1 MIDEFFKQRLRVKGR
16 CNSLI
21 VGIYFSWKSPTL
33 ECSTIGAV
41 ALNDAVRKGKRGILN
56 AVITKILRGLHIL
69 HFLNFIQNTIL
80 LLKTVIHHIM

>member
-41 ALNDAVRKGKRGILN
+41 ALNDAVRKGKRWN
-56 AVITKILRGLHIL
+56 PQSC
-69 HFLNFIQNTIL
+69 NYENTEGSSYS
-80 LLKTVIHHIM
+80 TFS